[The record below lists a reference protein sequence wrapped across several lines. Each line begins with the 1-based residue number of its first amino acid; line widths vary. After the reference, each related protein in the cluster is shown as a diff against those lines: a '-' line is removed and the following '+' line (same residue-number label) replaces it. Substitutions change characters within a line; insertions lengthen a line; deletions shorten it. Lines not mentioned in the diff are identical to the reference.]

1 MYTIKFNPLYLK
13 LSIETQNPK
22 KVHSNTL
29 NPVKSTVNLH
39 YTLRFV
45 SYLTENTTVILLER
59 PVDKVVWGNDS
70 C

>member
-1 MYTIKFNPLYLK
+1 MYTIKANPLNLK

-22 KVHSNTL
+22 KVHTITL
-29 NPVKSTVNLH
+29 NPLKSSINLH

-45 SYLTENTTVILLER
+45 SYLTENTSVPLLES
-59 PVDKVVWGNDS
+59 PVDKVIWGNDR